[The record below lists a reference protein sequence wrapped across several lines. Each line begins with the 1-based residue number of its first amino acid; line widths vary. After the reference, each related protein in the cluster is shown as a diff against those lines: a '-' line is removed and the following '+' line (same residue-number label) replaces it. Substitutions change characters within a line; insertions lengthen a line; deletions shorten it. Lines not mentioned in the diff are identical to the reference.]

1 MENTN
6 NTNIVLEKKLDEY
19 GTNFKDF
26 VAPHELTVT
35 ITLSEYRDLVG
46 KNATRKSDIDK
57 ANEDMYTR
65 NEENRRLKE
74 EKAKLEE
81 EVTSLKLKIH
91 ELKDGCNNSG
101 ERNED

>member
-46 KNATRKSDIDK
+46 KNAKK
-57 ANEDMYTR
+57 KR
-65 NEENRRLKE
+65 NLK
-74 EKAKLEE
+74 KKLHHL
-81 EVTSLKLKIH
+81 S
-91 ELKDGCNNSG
+91 
-101 ERNED
+101 